1 MKNIKYGEVS
11 YLRRKNEGNYEHTEI
26 SVSAVV
32 EENDPA
38 AVLDHL
44 RCLVHSALYPSSVA
58 PVSKGSVVAPEP
70 TPAPEEPAVKAKAP
84 AKAKKAAAAPKE
96 ETVAGAPEAAPAE
109 EKTEEPVVT
118 KAPRVIKKA
127 AVYDRQ
133 NDLHKKLVGEI
144 LDVEYPTWRKDT
156 AKAKAASAALEGK
169 DFLDTEGLILPSFK
183 AEFKKLM
190 A

>member
-1 MKNIKYGEVS
+1 MKNLKYGEIS

-38 AVLDHL
+38 AVLNHL
-44 RCLVHSALYPSSVA
+44 RDIVYSALYPSSVS
-58 PVSKGSVVAPEP
+58 PISKGSVVTPEP
-70 TPAPEEPAVKAKAP
+70 VAAAEPVVAEEPAKTPAK

-96 ETVAGAPEAAPAE
+96 TETPAVAE
-109 EKTEEPVVT
+109 EKAEEP
-118 KAPRVIKKA
+118 KAPRVVKKA
-127 AVYDRQ
+127 AIYDRQ

-144 LDVEYPTWRKDT
+144 LDLEYPTWRKDT